1 MHHPATGYQR
11 PGSEHRTPPPCRKPR
26 PLSCAC
32 SSTPPSWSWMWR
44 SPSHGSGDL
53 DCVVVV
59 MFALAALAM
68 PPVVWANVISLFP
81 TRSGDHLINHV
92 HDLVEMATVFTAAAT
107 STVASPALTCVPHSE
122 KGREHS
128 GAACGAAL
136 KNRTC
141 DNPRLQK
148 CMTTCYTKAHGMRSQ
163 QKLPIQK

>member
-44 SPSHGSGDL
+44 SPSHGSGHL

-59 MFALAALAM
+59 IFALAALAM

-92 HDLVEMATVFTAAAT
+92 HDLVEMATVFYGCCNLNRGQCGNDMFAAHW
-107 STVASPALTCVPHSE
+107 SCI
-122 KGREHS
+122 
-128 GAACGAAL
+128 
-136 KNRTC
+136 RTC
-141 DNPRLQK
+141 DNPRLEK
-148 CMTTCYTKAHGMRSQ
+148 CMTTCYTKTHGMRSQ
-163 QKLPIQK
+163 HKLPIQK